1 MSFQQT
7 LFVWITSLFISTL
20 AFSQLPNRI
29 EWTSD
34 NDLLPQNSVKSIV
47 QDKFGYIWLS
57 TENGLV
63 RYDGKEYKTYN
74 SQNLNL
80 KSNRILSIQGNI
92 LSDSLFV
99 TTDNPSDLILIN
111 SRIATKADRHLA
123 GAKVYLEEAERTLN
137 GHGNT
142 SYTIDL
148 TNWSYKILLP
158 SYRYY
163 IITKNKI
170 RYFSSSHKILK
181 ETALKD
187 PNTKLFFTIGEKLF
201 YLKDAKKYAVFTDGK
216 IEWCNLNF
224 KIPDNY
230 KIIWNKVSDQ
240 VHIKSDNQL
249 SLLKLENR
257 ALSIRFLL
265 KDSQLQFTNVTSAY
279 YDSVRDIIFLG
290 SSTYGL
296 GTYRLKSFK
305 TISMTDDKQSSV
317 FYASEPLTNK
327 TILTSSGFVMNK
339 DTILHNYNFINQE
352 KTTMLLDSHENVWL
366 KSSNELYYY
375 SKKNSYKTVKTYNF
389 TNKIETF
396 YQDDSQKIW
405 LSLVMDSDEKSKLL
419 FFRSSENA
427 VFRNY
432 MNLDFKVNYMHKSD
446 DGKLWLAGSKGLYLL
461 DDKQHSLKHISGTSN
476 LNIRSILQTGPDEV
490 WIATYGNG
498 FYLHKNNKIH
508 SFPLDKNGY
517 LATAHFFMEDAKG
530 FFWIPTNKGLFQVKK
545 NTLLSYVNN
554 PSQNIYYHYY
564 NKESGFLTN
573 EFNGGASPYG
583 VKLGTQFFIPSMNG
597 MVTFDTEKIKP
608 LEPKNPINIDE
619 IKVDD
624 KMVSITDDLLLPN
637 DYERVSFSFSSPYYG
652 NELNANY
659 EVKLEGATNL
669 GWTAITAENKYSFT
683 KIAPG
688 SYTLT
693 VRKLSGFDSTYIYKK
708 IAFKI
713 APTFYQTNWFI
724 LIVVITIL
732 LMVYCFTK
740 IYSNNVRRRNK
751 MLIKKINEKTE
762 DLQETISTLR
772 ATRDSMKKQA
782 DKNNKLIQIISH
794 DIKSPLKF
802 MSMASKYM
810 YEDFDPNSAD
820 LKENILA
827 LYTSSS
833 QIYNF
838 LDNVLSYSKINDR
851 EGELENKPFL
861 AYEEIH
867 NKIRL
872 FKNIANANKTQLINL
887 VPTSILL
894 NTNRSFF
901 AIILHNLLDN
911 ALKHTESGVIEF
923 STEEKDD
930 SIVFIISD
938 HGIGMDQETLKYY
951 QSVITDF
958 DSFKNKSNK
967 KLGLHLV
974 IELMIIL
981 NGKIEIES
989 SPGNGCTIRLNF
1001 KNQTEKESS

>member
-1 MSFQQT
+1 MNFQKT
-7 LFVWITSLFISTL
+7 AFAWFASLF
-20 AFSQLPNRI
+20 FSALTFAQLPNRI

-63 RYDGKEYKTYN
+63 RFDGKEYKTYN

-80 KSNRILSIQGNI
+80 KSNRILSIQGNL

-99 TTDNPSDLILIN
+99 ATDNPNDLILIN
-111 SRIATKADRHLA
+111 SRIARAADRLLP
-123 GAKVYLEEAERTLN
+123 GAKVYLEEADRTFN
-137 GHGNT
+137 GDGNNP
-142 SYTIDL
+142 YTIDL
-148 TNWSYKILLP
+148 KNWSYKILLP

-163 IITKNKI
+163 IITKSNI
-170 RYFSSSHKILK
+170 RYFSASDKILK
-181 ETALKD
+181 ETPLEE

-201 YLKDAKKYAVFTDGK
+201 YLKDAKQYAVFTDGK

-224 KIPDNY
+224 KISDNY
-230 KIIWNKVSDQ
+230 KIIWNKVCNQ
-240 VHIKSDNQL
+240 VYIQSGNQL
-249 SLLKLENR
+249 FLLKNENK
-257 ALSIRFLL
+257 ALSTRFLL
-265 KDSQLQFTNVTSAY
+265 KDAQLQFKNITSAY
-279 YDSVRDIIFLG
+279 YDIARDIVFLG
-290 SSTYGL
+290 SSTNGL
-296 GTYRLKSFK
+296 GTYRSRSFK
-305 TISMTDDKQSSV
+305 TISITDDKQSSV
-317 FYASEPLTNK
+317 FYAAEPLTDK

-352 KTTMLLDSHENVWL
+352 KTTMLLDLHENLWL

-375 SKKNSYKTVKTYNF
+375 SKKSSYKTVKTYIF

-405 LSLVMDSDEKSKLL
+405 LSLVMDSGDKSKLL
-419 FFRSSENA
+419 FFRTNENA

-446 DGKLWLAGSKGLYLL
+446 DGKLWLAGSNGLYLL
-461 DDKQHSLKHISGTSN
+461 DDQKHTLKHINGTSN

-498 FYLHKNNKIH
+498 FYLHKANKIY

-545 NTLLSYVNN
+545 NILLSYIKN
-554 PSQNIYYHYY
+554 PKQNIYYHYY

-573 EFNGGASPYG
+573 EFNGGASPYS
-583 VKLGTQFFIPSMNG
+583 VKLGSQFFIPSMNG

-624 KMVSITDDLLLPN
+624 KMVSTTDELLLPN
-637 DYERVSFSFSSPYYG
+637 DYERVTFSFSSPYYG
-652 NELNANY
+652 NVLNANY

-669 GWTAITAENKYSFT
+669 AWTSITAENKYSFT

-688 SYTLT
+688 SYTMII
-693 VRKLSGFDSTYIYKK
+693 RKLSGFDSKYIYKK
-708 IAFKI
+708 MAFKI

-724 LIVVITIL
+724 LIIVVAIL
-732 LMVYCFTK
+732 FLVYCFTK

-772 ATRDSMKKQA
+772 ATRDNMKKQA

-810 YEDFDPNSAD
+810 YEDFDPNSPD

-851 EGELENKPFL
+851 DGELENKPFL
-861 AYEEIH
+861 VHEEIQ

-872 FKNIANANKTQLINL
+872 FKNIANANRTQLINL
-887 VPTSILL
+887 VPSSLLL

-901 AIILHNLLDN
+901 AIILHNILDN
-911 ALKHTESGVIEF
+911 ALKHTDSGVVEF
-923 STEEKDD
+923 STEEKEDAT
-930 SIVFIISD
+930 VFIIRD
-938 HGIGMDQETLKYY
+938 QGQGMDLETLNYY
-951 QSVITDF
+951 RSVIVDF

-981 NGKIEIES
+981 NGKIEIDS
-989 SPGNGCTIRLNF
+989 VLGSGCKVTLTF
-1001 KNQTEKESS
+1001 KN